1 MSTGSV
7 SQTLA
12 ERIATFRYQ
21 DLPDELVGEAK
32 LCLLDTLGA
41 MLVASSPKYP
51 ASRIIMRFVRELGG
65 APEST
70 LVGQGKKTSC
80 VNAALAN
87 GTLAYYCD
95 IEPHHVGAILHGPA
109 VIVPTSL
116 AVGERQRA
124 DGKRVLASMVLG
136 IEVAAR
142 VSYALDPV
150 ALYNRGFHPSAVCGA
165 FGAAAAAGYLFRLDP
180 ERQAIALGLA
190 MQQAS
195 GLLAWASDP
204 TEHSRPFNPGLAAR
218 NGTTAAF
225 LARLGFGGPPTPFEG
240 KYDAFTAFSGSSN
253 PGALLDDW
261 GTRFHLSDFAY
272 KLYSSCAFTHPGLDA
287 LLGLA
292 ADLKLAPS
300 AVDRIVLRFPKNGAH
315 MIDGHALKSHCAQYI
330 LPVGLV
336 FGRVIIDD
344 ILFDRQRH
352 PEVAR
357 LSSGMTLVHDP
368 ALDENYPEHYT
379 SVVELILKDGRTVS
393 RRVEFA
399 KGTRENPLGPDEVRE
414 KFFRLT
420 GPVVPRA
427 RAESLMRTVD
437 RLDKTRDLAALAAL
451 LRQKTGARTNG
462 RRRVLESKR

>member
-1 MSTGSV
+1 MRPSSV
-7 SQTLA
+7 SQRLA
-12 ERIATFRYQ
+12 ERIAAFHYRDMPA
-21 DLPDELVGEAK
+21 DLVAQAK
-32 LCLLDTLGA
+32 LYLLDTLGA
-41 MLVASSPKYP
+41 MLVASAPRYP
-51 ASRIIMRFVRELGG
+51 ASRIIMRFVSELGG
-65 APEST
+65 VAESS
-70 LVGQGKKTSC
+70 LVGQGRKTSC

-87 GTLAYYCD
+87 GTLGYYCD

-116 AVGERQRA
+116 AVGEKQRA
-124 DGKRVLASMVLG
+124 DGKRMLASMVLG
-136 IEVAAR
+136 IEVASR
-142 VSYALDPV
+142 VSYAFDPV

-180 ERQAIALGLA
+180 ERQAVALGLA

-195 GLLAWASDP
+195 GLLAWANDP

-218 NGTTAAF
+218 NGTTAAC

-253 PGALLDDW
+253 PDALLEDW
-261 GTRFHLSDFAY
+261 GKRFHLPEFAY

-292 ADLKLAPS
+292 ADLKLAAS
-300 AVDRIVLRFPKNGAH
+300 DVERIVLRFPKNGAH
-315 MIDGHALKSHCAQYI
+315 MIDGNPLKSHCAQYI

-344 ILFDRQRH
+344 ILFDRKRH

-368 ALDENYPEHYT
+368 ALDANYPERYT
-379 SVVELILKDGRTVS
+379 SVVELSLRDSRTVS

-399 KGTRENPLGPDEVRE
+399 KGTRENPLTPGEIRA
-414 KFFRLT
+414 KYFRLT
-420 GPVVPRA
+420 GPVVQRS
-427 RAESLMRTVD
+427 RAEEIMAEVERID
-437 RLDKTRDLAALAAL
+437 RVRDLTCLAGL
-451 LRQKTGARTNG
+451 LRQKTGRP
-462 RRRVLESKR
+462 RRKP